1 MNLNGTR
8 KDQGVGYQT
17 VSTRRGLESGRQV
30 GPASLGEADRL
41 APVAIHRDLFAQ
53 VQARYVLLQGSC
65 LGDFAKFS
73 GRPAWFK
80 PPGFIFSW
88 NSFEFFWDV
97 EFTLLIRNCCAVD
110 KL

>member
-17 VSTRRGLESGRQV
+17 VSTQRGPESGRQV
-30 GPASLGEADRL
+30 GPASLGEAGRP
-41 APVAIHRDLFAQ
+41 APVAILCDLFAQ

-73 GRPAWFK
+73 SRLAWFK
-80 PPGFIFSW
+80 PPGLIFSW
-88 NSFEFFWDV
+88 N
-97 EFTLLIRNCCAVD
+97 CCALD
-110 KL
+110 KT

>member
-65 LGDFAKFS
+65 LGDFAKIS
-73 GRPAWFK
+73 GRLAWSK
-80 PPGFIFSW
+80 PSGSIFSQ
-88 NSFEFFWDV
+88 NSFEFLWNVGFA
-97 EFTLLIRNCCAVD
+97 LLV
-110 KL
+110 

>member
-17 VSTRRGLESGRQV
+17 VSTQRGPESGRHV

-80 PPGFIFSW
+80 PPDLLFS
-88 NSFEFFWDV
+88 
-97 EFTLLIRNCCAVD
+97 
-110 KL
+110 